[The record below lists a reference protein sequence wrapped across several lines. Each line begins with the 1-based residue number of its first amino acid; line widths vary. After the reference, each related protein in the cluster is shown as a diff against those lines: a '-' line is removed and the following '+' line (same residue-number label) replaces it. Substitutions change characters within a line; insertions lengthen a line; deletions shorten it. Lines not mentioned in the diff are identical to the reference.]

1 MARRKQM
8 WFRMYTETMRDM
20 KIMRLS
26 VTHRWLWIAVLS
38 AARESPISGELML
51 TQTLAV
57 DELSLSQY
65 ANLRVQDVHVGLKL
79 FQDLELI
86 YWDDTKSAWGV
97 TAWSDRQFESDDVA
111 IRVANHRYKK
121 QHSNVTTPL
130 PVTTLKHTRDIDID
144 IEKEAKASLA
154 EQEQC
159 TEPQASLS
167 GHASELD
174 DSPELKLIHNP
185 ITHSAANPK
194 ARRTRQPRST
204 TTATTSGAQLR
215 KRDPLFDAMAVA
227 CGHDLANLTKSEGT
241 AIGSAVAEV
250 RHQPD
255 ITPELIHAKAEAYRS
270 MHPDWELTP
279 RALVKHWSALGQ
291 ATTPWVDPRQKELAD
306 FREKCGIKDTFHEEL
321 INHLKASAKK
331 PKLPPGVI
339 PAELFH
345 PNQLEYYKKY
355 MPELEIRYTE
365 ATNDA
370 SDVPTIDPI
379 VGDPPEPPRQELSKE
394 DWG

>member
-1 MARRKQM
+1 MQWAKLSSQVWTDPKLRRVGAEATCLYLFAVSYATAVESDGFIDESVVNMLSISRKWRFQISKLVDEQL
-8 WFRMYTETMRDM
+8 FERDD
-20 KIMRLS
+20 S
-26 VTHRWLWIAVLS
+26 SGGWWITNYLKYNPGHSEYAAHKAVLS
-38 AARESPISGELML
+38 NRGKLAAAARWEREDASSTTSSNAPSN
-51 TQTLAV
+51 A
-57 DELSLSQY
+57 
-65 ANLRVQDVHVGLKL
+65 
-79 FQDLELI
+79 
-86 YWDDTKSAWGV
+86 KSMP
-97 TAWSDRQFESDDVA
+97 RIEEN
-111 IRVANHRYKK
+111 R
-121 QHSNVTTPL
+121 
-130 PVTTLKHTRDIDID
+130 IDI
-144 IEKEAKASLA
+144 KEAKASLA
-154 EQEQC
+154 EQEKC
-159 TEPQASLS
+159 TEPQTGLS

-174 DSPELKLIHNP
+174 DSPELKVIHNP
-185 ITHSAANPK
+185 ITPSAANPK

-204 TTATTSGAQLR
+204 TRETTSGPQLR

-227 CGHDLANLTKSEGT
+227 CGHDLENLTKSEGT

-321 INHLKASAKK
+321 INHLKASAEK